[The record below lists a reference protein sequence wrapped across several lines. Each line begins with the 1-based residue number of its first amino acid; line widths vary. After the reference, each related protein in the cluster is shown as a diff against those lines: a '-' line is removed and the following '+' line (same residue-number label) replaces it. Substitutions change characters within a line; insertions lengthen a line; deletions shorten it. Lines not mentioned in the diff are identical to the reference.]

1 MLLRM
6 ISIFNGVGGNRMEV
20 MLLENG
26 FETRS
31 SVGLPCSSIEATVAR
46 NVM

>member
-1 MLLRM
+1 MT
-6 ISIFNGVGGNRMEV
+6 SIFNDVGRNKMEV

-31 SVGLPCSSIEATVAR
+31 SVGLPRSSIEATVAR
-46 NVM
+46 SVM

>member
-6 ISIFNGVGGNRMEV
+6 MSIFNGVGGNRIEV

-31 SVGLPCSSIEATVAR
+31 TVGLPCSSIEATVAR